1 MKIYFLLSISFCLVF
16 LSCTNNSND
25 VEIPFKPLT
34 ESEKSVVSG
43 ISDFA
48 FTLFKKVNS
57 ANIDKNVFISPFSV
71 SLALSMTWNGANG
84 KTFEDMRT
92 TLGFQSLSVLEV
104 NQAFKN
110 IFPTLCS
117 LDKNV
122 EFKIANSVWCR
133 KGIIFEPDFLDALV
147 NYYNAYAETLDFSSP
162 NAKEV
167 INKWVEE
174 NTKGKIQEI
183 IKSIPN
189 YAVMYI
195 INALYFKGKWKYQF
209 DKSKTTDGDFLVNE
223 EHYVRT
229 KFMVQSGKYECFF
242 DKEFNAIRLP
252 YGKGDYAMVVLLPN
266 TDIPIDDFISNL
278 DRNKWENCVN
288 NLKETE
294 EVTLY
299 IPRFKSEFEV
309 NLNQILKSMGMEI
322 AFSDFADFSK
332 LCKTVPC
339 QITDVVHKTY
349 IEVNEEGTEAAAAT
363 SVEIGYTSSK
373 PSFYLTRPFVYVI
386 YERNTGAILFL
397 GKLLNPTGN

>member
-1 MKIYFLLSISFCLVF
+1 M
-16 LSCTNNSND
+16 
-25 VEIPFKPLT
+25 EIPFKPLT

-117 LDKNV
+117 LDKKV

-195 INALYFKGKWKYQF
+195 INAFYFKGKWKYQF
-209 DKSKTTDGDFLVNE
+209 DKSKTTDGDFMVNE

-242 DKEFNAIRLP
+242 YKEFNAIRLP

-386 YERNTGAILFL
+386 YERNTGAILFV

>member
-1 MKIYFLLSISFCLVF
+1 
-16 LSCTNNSND
+16 

-71 SLALSMTWNGANG
+71 SLALSMTLNGANG

-117 LDKNV
+117 LDKKV

-209 DKSKTTDGDFLVNE
+209 DKSKTTDGDFMVNE

-252 YGKGDYAMVVLLPN
+252 YGKGSYAMVVFSPN
-266 TDIPIDDFISNL
+266 TDIPIDDFIANL

>member
-1 MKIYFLLSISFCLVF
+1 M
-16 LSCTNNSND
+16 
-25 VEIPFKPLT
+25 EIPFKPLT

>member
-1 MKIYFLLSISFCLVF
+1 M
-16 LSCTNNSND
+16 
-25 VEIPFKPLT
+25 EIPFKPLT

-117 LDKNV
+117 LDKKV

-174 NTKGKIQEI
+174 NTKGQIQEI

-209 DKSKTTDGDFLVNE
+209 DKSKTTDGDFMVNE
-223 EHYVRT
+223 KYYVRT

-242 DKEFNAIRLP
+242 EKEFNAIRLP

-278 DRNKWENCVN
+278 DRNKWGKLCHS
-288 NLKETE
+288 LKETE

-386 YERNTGAILFL
+386 YERNTGAILFV

>member
-1 MKIYFLLSISFCLVF
+1 M
-16 LSCTNNSND
+16 
-25 VEIPFKPLT
+25 EIPFKPLT

-386 YERNTGAILFL
+386 YERNTGAILFV

>member
-349 IEVNEEGTEAAAAT
+349 IEVNEEGTEAA
-363 SVEIGYTSSK
+363 
-373 PSFYLTRPFVYVI
+373 
-386 YERNTGAILFL
+386 
-397 GKLLNPTGN
+397 